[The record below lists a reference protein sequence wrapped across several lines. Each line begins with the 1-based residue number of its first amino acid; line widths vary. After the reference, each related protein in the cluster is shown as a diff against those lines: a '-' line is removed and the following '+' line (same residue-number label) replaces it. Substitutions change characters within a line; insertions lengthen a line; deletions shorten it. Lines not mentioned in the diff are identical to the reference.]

1 MGLQLHGSHLARGG
15 AAAQSQ
21 RSGTERF
28 YPDNKPHAD
37 FPDDVAK
44 MILRYGNLG
53 NDDDFAEFDSIK
65 TKAITLNCQ
74 LFDDTPKLK
83 TSYDALVQLRHFP
96 KGTDYKSVIV
106 HEFGHQYD
114 YAHNLDTGTMLRDA
128 YRSIT
133 GMNPNAG
140 KIKKMLR
147 VQLSEYATSD
157 AGKPYT
163 EAIAESFNQWY
174 NSDEQSEI
182 CKYVMNRILG

>member
-1 MGLQLHGSHLARGG
+1 MPRTIGNFPAIFSCFGRSVSQKAVQANRKVQQNIAFQQTLFDRFGIDAKGFEVYQGE
-15 AAAQSQ
+15 QSVLDEMV
-21 RSGTERF
+21 GMIG
-28 YPDNKPHAD
+28 KLHAD

-114 YAHNLDTGTMLRDA
+114 YVIILT
-128 YRSIT
+128 
-133 GMNPNAG
+133 P
-140 KIKKMLR
+140 
-147 VQLSEYATSD
+147 
-157 AGKPYT
+157 
-163 EAIAESFNQWY
+163 
-174 NSDEQSEI
+174 EQ
-182 CKYVMNRILG
+182 C